1 MFRKLA
7 NSVRAFTQEL
17 KHHQVVEQGAGGRP
31 KIGVALGG
39 GFARGLAHIG
49 VLKVLEEEK
58 IPIDMVAGTSV
69 GSVIG
74 AAYCSGISG
83 RELEEVARVVRFSS
97 IARYSL
103 SRFGICS
110 NDRLGNFLC
119 KILKV
124 GRFEDLKIPLAV
136 TATDFETGDGVVFR
150 EGPLQ
155 DPVRAS
161 CAYPGMFPPV
171 AVNGRLLVDGMLAH
185 VVPTVPLREMG
196 ADRVLGIFLS
206 SKWTKRS
213 GPRHVFDIVGQ
224 CFSIAQDKM
233 CGLWQGAADLVLTP
247 DVSGFGYDD
256 FALAPA
262 LIRAGEEATRA
273 ALPQIRSWL
282 ESPAPSIAKAR
293 KTGEIARVTP
303 APAMPTSG

>member
-1 MFRKLA
+1 MFKNLA
-7 NSVRAFTQEL
+7 RSVRAFTEEL
-17 KHHQVVEQGAGGRP
+17 KRNGEAPPRPAAQRP
-31 KIGVALGG
+31 KIGIALGG

-49 VLKVLEEEK
+49 VLKVLEEEG
-58 IPIDMVAGTSV
+58 IPVDMVAGTSV

-74 AAYCSGISG
+74 AAYCAGISG
-83 RELEEVARVVRFSS
+83 RELEEVAAVVRFSS

-110 NDRLGNFLC
+110 NDRLGAFLT

-124 GRFEDLKIPLAV
+124 GRFEDLKVPLAV
-136 TATDFETGDGVVFR
+136 AATDFTTGDGVIFR
-150 EGPLQ
+150 EGPLC

-171 AVNGRLLVDGMLAH
+171 SVNGRLLVDGMLAH

-196 ADRVLGIFLS
+196 ADRVIGIFLT
-206 SKWTKRS
+206 SKWTKQG
-213 GPRHVFDIVGQ
+213 GPRHVFEVVSQ

-233 CGLWQGAADLVLTP
+233 CGLWQGAADLVLSP
-247 DVSGFGYDD
+247 YVSGFGFDD

-273 ALPQIRSWL
+273 ALPQMKQWL
-282 ESPAPSIAKAR
+282 E
-293 KTGEIARVTP
+293 VP
-303 APAMPTSG
+303 APATEKARAPRPQVAPAQAITTG

>member
-1 MFRKLA
+1 MGMFRNLA
-7 NSVRAFTQEL
+7 RSVRAFTDEL
-17 KHHQVVEQGAGGRP
+17 KRNDETQPRPARRP

-49 VLKVLEEEK
+49 VLKVLEEEG
-58 IPIDMVAGTSV
+58 IPVDMVAGTSV

-83 RELEEVARVVRFSS
+83 RELEEVAALVRFSS

-110 NDRLGNFLC
+110 NDRLGAFLT

-124 GRFEDLKIPLAV
+124 GRFEDLKIPLGVA
-136 TATDFETGDGVVFR
+136 ATDFTTGDGVIFR
-150 EGPLQ
+150 EGPLR

-171 AVNGRLLVDGMLAH
+171 AVNGHLLVDGMLAH

-196 ADRVLGIFLS
+196 ADRVIGIFLTS
-206 SKWTKRS
+206 VWTKQG
-213 GPRHVFDIVGQ
+213 GPRHVFDVVGQ

-233 CGLWQGAADLVLTP
+233 CGLWQGAADLVLMP
-247 DVSGFGYDD
+247 EVGGFGFDD

-273 ALPQIRSWL
+273 ALPQIKAWL
-282 ESPAPSIAKAR
+282 EPPVPVREKATARQQRVSPAQAIT
-293 KTGEIARVTP
+293 TG
-303 APAMPTSG
+303 